1 MLRKQF
7 VPVEINKNFKTG
19 GISAGLFD
27 GKEVEDVDAIITAII
42 SGAVTLIVCLVNNYF
57 QRSRSK
63 EENDKTVALIDY
75 RLTELTDKV
84 NRHNNLI
91 ERTYNLEK
99 LAVLLDEKLKVANH
113 RIADLEQ
120 EDE

>member
-1 MLRKQF
+1 M
-7 VPVEINKNFKTG
+7 V
-19 GISAGLFD
+19 
-27 GKEVEDVDAIITAII
+27 AIITAII
-42 SGAVTLIVCLVNNYF
+42 SGSVTLIVCLVNNYF
-57 QRSRSK
+57 QQSRSK

-84 NRHNNLI
+84 NKHNSII